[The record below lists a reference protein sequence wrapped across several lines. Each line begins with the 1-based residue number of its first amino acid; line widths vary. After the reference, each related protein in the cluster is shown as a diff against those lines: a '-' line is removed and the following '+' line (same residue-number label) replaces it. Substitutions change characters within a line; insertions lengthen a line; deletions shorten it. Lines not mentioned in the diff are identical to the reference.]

1 MQFATVPTTPNYA
14 CLVRTPLLE
23 EVPCLALVGIWGGDL
38 PSGTWQPLSHEKLCI
53 TSGSHLQAAAGQGE
67 TPGSQPPPG
76 SPSLFLSQLQRFKRS
91 LSLKTILRSKSVEN
105 FLFRSGSELKC
116 PTEVLLTPPTPLP
129 PPTPPPASADR
140 GLPTPAPSPC
150 PVPRPL
156 ATLRPVRLHSFQEH
170 VFKRASPCELCRQL
184 IVGRC
189 LGGNRRGQG
198 GCGEWAHGTDCLMS
212 RLQLFMAPVLTA
224 PLPVGGHAAPWRWVG
239 SQDLLT
245 TQASGSAPP

>member
-1 MQFATVPTTPNYA
+1 MLAIQFATVPTTPNYA
-14 CLVRTPLLE
+14 CPVRTPLLE
-23 EVPCLALVGIWGGDL
+23 EFPCLALVGTWGGDL
-38 PSGTWQPLSHEKLCI
+38 PSGTWQPLSQEKLCI

-67 TPGSQPPPG
+67 SPGSQLPPG

-140 GLPTPAPSPC
+140 GLPTPTPSPC

-156 ATLRPVRLHSFQEH
+156 APLKPVRLHSFQEH
-170 VFKRASPCELCRQL
+170 VFKRANPCELCHQL

-198 GCGEWAHGTDCLMS
+198 GCGEWAHAMDCLMS
-212 RLQLFMAPVLTA
+212 RLQLFMVPRPTF
-224 PLPVGGHAAPWRWVG
+224 
-239 SQDLLT
+239 
-245 TQASGSAPP
+245 APPRGRTHSTLEGGWGLRIY